1 MLFKK
6 KLVVLFMIFITT
18 LTSCNNPD
26 VKEINIGFI
35 APLTTRATD
44 LGIGPAKA
52 MKLAVEKYNSKK
64 LKSQPK
70 INLFVEDGKWE
81 KDMALPLYEKLRKEH
96 NIDIIFIS
104 NTDGTVA
111 IQDRIMEDGVI
122 AVNPLNNDKLLSSL
136 NKNTFMIAKS
146 TEEANKIVG
155 ARIIELGLKKAIILQ
170 FPNDFMTTAANSV
183 SEILNE
189 NEVEN
194 KIVIV
199 KKDQTDFTEILKK
212 AKEEGTQAYAFFG
225 YKDFGFA
232 MKQARDLGIEAP
244 FFGSTVLLDPEYYKN
259 SEGAIL
265 GTEFPFFSTLDG
277 NYNLATEFLNDF
289 EKRFG
294 EETVSIWPAMQAYDA
309 MNIVINE
316 LKTVNE
322 VKKEDELL
330 GDWLRNRLYN
340 VKYYQ
345 GICGN
350 ISITEDG
357 SSRGIYFSLF
367 KMEAEG
373 SLIKI
378 KR

>member
-6 KLVVLFMIFITT
+6 KLVVLFMICITI
-18 LTSCNNPD
+18 LTSCNNPE

-44 LGIGPAKA
+44 LGIAPSQA

-96 NIDIIFIS
+96 NIDVVFIS

-122 AVNPLNNDKLLSSL
+122 AVNPLNSDKLLSSL
-136 NKNTFMIAKS
+136 NKNTFKIAKS

-155 ARIIELGLKKAIILQ
+155 VRIIELGLKKAIILQ
-170 FPNDFMTTAANSV
+170 YPNDFMTIAANSV

-189 NEVEN
+189 NGVEN
-194 KIVIV
+194 KILKVA
-199 KKDQTDFTEILKK
+199 KDQTDFTEILK
-212 AKEEGTQAYAFFG
+212 AAQEEGTQAYVFFG

-244 FFGSTVLLDPEYYKN
+244 FFGSTVLLDPDFYKY
-259 SEGAIL
+259 SEGAII
-265 GTEFPFFSTLDG
+265 GTECPFFSTLDG
-277 NYNLATEFLNDF
+277 NYILASEFLKDF

-294 EETVSIWPAMQAYDA
+294 EEPVSVWPPMQAYDA

-316 LKTVNE
+316 LKNVNE
-322 VKKEDELL
+322 DKPKDELL

-340 VKYYQ
+340 VRYYQ

-357 SSRGIYFSLF
+357 SSRGIYFSLY
-367 KMEAEG
+367 KMESEG
-373 SLIKI
+373 KLIKI